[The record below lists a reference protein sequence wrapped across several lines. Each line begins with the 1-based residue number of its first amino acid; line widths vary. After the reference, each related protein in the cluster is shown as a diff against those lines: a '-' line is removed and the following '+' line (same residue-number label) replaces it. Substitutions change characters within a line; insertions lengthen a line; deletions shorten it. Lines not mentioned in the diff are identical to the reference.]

1 MLQPYNIYHYNGSS
15 YDFHYYHSTSLNP
28 TTMAIFPESMLSK
41 EEMTLESIAGKLTF
55 FQEQLHLIHFQ
66 TSSYAEHQ
74 ALGGLYDYVHDFK
87 DGLME
92 KLMGYT
98 GRRVKAYKME
108 PLSDGA
114 IANSVVSELMSF
126 SSSLKSYAESN
137 GYHDISNLADAL
149 SGEAAKVKYLLTL
162 S

>member
-1 MLQPYNIYHYNGSS
+1 MAK
-15 YDFHYYHSTSLNP
+15 SL
-28 TTMAIFPESMLSK
+28 FPQEMLSSG
-41 EEMTLESIAGKLTF
+41 EMSLESIASKLTHF
-55 FQEQLHLIHFQ
+55 HEQLHLLHWQ
-66 TSSYAEHQ
+66 TTSYAEHQ

-87 DGLME
+87 DGVIE

-98 GRRVKAYKME
+98 GKRPSAYKID
-108 PLSDGA
+108 PLGA
-114 IANSVVSELMSF
+114 ASATAVVSELMSF

-149 SGEAAKVKYLLTL
+149 SGEAAKTKYLLTL

>member
-1 MLQPYNIYHYNGSS
+1 
-15 YDFHYYHSTSLNP
+15 
-28 TTMAIFPESMLSK
+28 MAIKSLFPEEMIKSSGG
-41 EEMTLESIAGKLTF
+41 EMTLESIAGKLTHF
-55 FQEQLHLIHFQ
+55 HEQLHLTHWQ

-87 DGLME
+87 DGVIE

-98 GRRVKAYKME
+98 GKRPGPYKIE
-108 PLSDGA
+108 PLTNCTGNECASNLLA
-114 IANSVVSELMSF
+114 FA
-126 SSSLKSYAESN
+126 SSLKSYAESN

-149 SGEAAKVKYLLTL
+149 SGEAAKTKYLLTL